1 MVITKVLT
9 QLTAY
14 ERHDTATSHNTS
26 VALKLLIV
34 KFIDSTLIP
43 LSVNRD
49 PSKWYE
55 NNGLITDA
63 YSVLFS
69 MSIIDAVVKWIDFGH
84 QFRKIRRRYSLI
96 GKFACIEIGKSL
108 NQKEAN
114 E

>member
-1 MVITKVLT
+1 MLITKVLT
-9 QLTAY
+9 WLTAY
-14 ERHDTATSHNTS
+14 ERHDTVTSHNTS
-26 VALKLLIV
+26 VAFKLLIV

-43 LSVNRD
+43 LLVNSD

-69 MSIIDAVVKWIDFGH
+69 MCIIDVAVKWIDFGH
-84 QFRKIRRRYSLI
+84 QFRKIRRYYSLR
-96 GKFACIEIGKSL
+96 GKFACFEIGKSL

>member
-9 QLTAY
+9 RLTVY

-34 KFIDSTLIP
+34 KFINSTLIP

-69 MSIIDAVVKWIDFGH
+69 MSIIDVAVKWIDFGH
-84 QFRKIRRRYSLI
+84 QFRKIRRKYSLS
-96 GKFACIEIGKSL
+96 GKFFCFEIGKSL